1 MFLHCFPIIPV
12 ATEQCD
18 TKRQSLQNFFMSTK
32 RKKGAPKGVL
42 FAVCNFMA
50 YFATFS
56 Q

>member
-1 MFLHCFPIIPV
+1 MFLHCFPIIP
-12 ATEQCD
+12 AAMEQCD
-18 TKRQSLQNFFMSTK
+18 TKRQSLQNFFMGTEY
-32 RKKGAPKGVL
+32 KKDAPKGVL

>member
-1 MFLHCFPIIPV
+1 MFLHCFPIIPAV
-12 ATEQCD
+12 PKECD
-18 TKRQSLQNFFMSTK
+18 TKRQSLQNFFMDTEY
-32 RKKGAPKGVL
+32 KKDALWGVL